1 MTGDEHDFD
10 REDLRAFQDE
20 MRRASQ
26 LADGFGRA
34 MTRAFEGAAVRGR
47 DFGDVLRSLA
57 LQLSSMAIGSALRPV
72 SQGFAELLGG
82 APGGSGPADA
92 WADIR
97 NDLTRLDSSQAFAP
111 GGIAE
116 PSYFPTAFG
125 DNHFSAMSA
134 FDRSPAAARPFA
146 VNVNVSTPD
155 AASFRR
161 SEAYLSGAIAR
172 AVARG
177 ERNL

>member
-1 MTGDEHDFD
+1 MADDDHDFD
-10 REDLRAFQDE
+10 REELRAFQDE

-57 LQLSSMAIGSALRPV
+57 LQLSSMAIGSALKPV
-72 SQGFAELLGG
+72 AQGFAGLLGG
-82 APGGSGPADA
+82 GGSADP

-97 NDLTRLDSSQAFAP
+97 NDLTRIDASQAFAP

-125 DNHFSAMSA
+125 DNRSEMSPL
-134 FDRSPAAARPFA
+134 DQSPAGARPFA